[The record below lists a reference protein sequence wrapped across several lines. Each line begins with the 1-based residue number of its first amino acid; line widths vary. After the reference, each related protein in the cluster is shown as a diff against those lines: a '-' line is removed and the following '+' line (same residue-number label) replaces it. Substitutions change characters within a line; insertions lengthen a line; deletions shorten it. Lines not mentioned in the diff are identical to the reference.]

1 MRRRAP
7 RSRSIAANRPSSS
20 AAWDATT
27 ITWSSASTAGRT
39 DKKGRTAMDSL
50 VPVILS
56 GVVIVLLT
64 AAMFFGMRL
73 HRRLV
78 ALQSAQSEFAAL
90 LGRLDGA
97 LVQASST
104 VSALKYNAARQLEP
118 TLPRPAAVAPLTPA
132 RPAAPPA
139 PQPSA
144 TERRHP
150 AAVETI
156 KTAPT
161 KVEVAKPAPARR
173 RRSAASLI
181 AADRDE
187 AADEL
192 MALMKKMRSAG

>member
-1 MRRRAP
+1 MV
-7 RSRSIAANRPSSS
+7 
-20 AAWDATT
+20 
-27 ITWSSASTAGRT
+27 
-39 DKKGRTAMDSL
+39 SL
-50 VPVILS
+50 VPVILN
-56 GVVIVLLT
+56 GVVIVLLC
-64 AAMFFGMRL
+64 AAIVFGTRL

-104 VSALKYNAARQLEP
+104 VSALKYNAARQLET
-118 TLPRPAAVAPLTPA
+118 TLPRPAATAAPTP
-132 RPAAPPA
+132 RPAAPTPQSTA
-139 PQPSA
+139 PEA
-144 TERRHP
+144 RHP
-150 AAVETI
+150 AAVQTI

-181 AADRDE
+181 AGERDS

>member
-1 MRRRAP
+1 
-7 RSRSIAANRPSSS
+7 
-20 AAWDATT
+20 
-27 ITWSSASTAGRT
+27 
-39 DKKGRTAMDSL
+39 MDSL
-50 VPVILS
+50 VPVILN
-56 GVVIVLLT
+56 GVVIVLLC
-64 AAMFFGMRL
+64 AAIVFGIRL

-118 TLPRPAAVAPLTPA
+118 SLPRPAAAPLAPARPTAATPLPAA
-132 RPAAPPA
+132 RPAAAPA

-144 TERRHP
+144 TEPRHP
-150 AAVETI
+150 AAIETI

>member
-1 MRRRAP
+1 MV
-7 RSRSIAANRPSSS
+7 
-20 AAWDATT
+20 
-27 ITWSSASTAGRT
+27 
-39 DKKGRTAMDSL
+39 SL
-50 VPVILS
+50 VPVILN
-56 GVVIVLLT
+56 GVVIVLLC
-64 AAMFFGMRL
+64 AAIVFGTRL

-104 VSALKYNAARQLEP
+104 VSALKYNAARQLET
-118 TLPRPAAVAPLTPA
+118 TLPRPAATAAPTP
-132 RPAAPPA
+132 RPAAPTPQSTA
-139 PQPSA
+139 PEA
-144 TERRHP
+144 RHP
-150 AAVETI
+150 AAVQTI

-173 RRSAASLI
+173 RRSAASLMVGE
-181 AADRDE
+181 RDS

>member
-1 MRRRAP
+1 
-7 RSRSIAANRPSSS
+7 
-20 AAWDATT
+20 
-27 ITWSSASTAGRT
+27 
-39 DKKGRTAMDSL
+39 MDSL
-50 VPVILS
+50 VPVILN
-56 GVVIVLLT
+56 GVVIVLLC
-64 AAMFFGMRL
+64 AAIVFGVRL

-97 LVQASST
+97 LVQASTT
-104 VSALKYNAARQLEP
+104 VSALKYNAARQLE
-118 TLPRPAAVAPLTPA
+118 TSLPRPAATSAPAP
-132 RPAAPPA
+132 RPAAAPA
-139 PQPSA
+139 PQPIAPA
-144 TERRHP
+144 TRHP

-181 AADRDE
+181 AGEQDS

-192 MALMKKMRSAG
+192 MALMKKMRATG

>member
-1 MRRRAP
+1 
-7 RSRSIAANRPSSS
+7 
-20 AAWDATT
+20 
-27 ITWSSASTAGRT
+27 
-39 DKKGRTAMDSL
+39 MDSL
-50 VPVILS
+50 VPVILN
-56 GVVIVLLT
+56 GVVIVLLC
-64 AAMFFGMRL
+64 AAIVFGVRL

-97 LVQASST
+97 LVQASTT
-104 VSALKYNAARQLEP
+104 VSALKYNAARQLE
-118 TLPRPAAVAPLTPA
+118 TSLPRPAATPA
-132 RPAAPPA
+132 PRPAAAPA
-139 PQPSA
+139 PQPIA
-144 TERRHP
+144 PTTRHP

-181 AADRDE
+181 AGERDS

-192 MALMKKMRSAG
+192 MALMKKMRATG

>member
-1 MRRRAP
+1 MV
-7 RSRSIAANRPSSS
+7 
-20 AAWDATT
+20 
-27 ITWSSASTAGRT
+27 
-39 DKKGRTAMDSL
+39 SL
-50 VPVILS
+50 VPVILN
-56 GVVIVLLT
+56 GVVIVLLC
-64 AAMFFGMRL
+64 AAIVFGTRL

-104 VSALKYNAARQLEP
+104 VSALKYNAARQLETTLPRSAATTAP
-118 TLPRPAAVAPLTPA
+118 TPRPAAAPTPQ
-132 RPAAPPA
+132 PPA
-139 PQPSA
+139 SEARHQAMPEA
-144 TERRHP
+144 RHP
-150 AAVETI
+150 ASVQTI

-161 KVEVAKPAPARR
+161 KVEVAKPAPAHR

-181 AADRDE
+181 AGERDA